1 MKLNR
6 VASQVTGTG
15 ANELKLFAKVILI
28 IIILIIII
36 IIIIIFFDNKVIYKN
51 LFTVNFTFKR
61 AAFTI
66 SFD

>member
-28 IIILIIII
+28 IVIIIII
-36 IIIIIFFDNKVIYKN
+36 IIIIIFFDNKVNYKN

-61 AAFTI
+61 PAFTI